1 MVSTDPV
8 LLVHCQSGG
17 RVGRE
22 SAREP
27 NAKVASGFLRHTSL
41 FLTSDPNHSHSWTG
55 LRENYPMKRFSH
67 IMTMFLNELISRAPI
82 LTLIFLNI

>member
-17 RVGRE
+17 RVGRQ

-27 NAKVASGFLRHTSL
+27 NAKVASGFLRHASL
-41 FLTSDPNHSHSWTG
+41 FLTSDPDHSHSWT
-55 LRENYPMKRFSH
+55 NYPMKRFSH
-67 IMTMFLNELISRAPI
+67 IMTMFLNELISRVPI